1 MSDSARGSLRR
12 IRKVFFIEG
21 SLGPEMPGKV
31 ECNCS
36 GVFFCFLPWCLK
48 ITKKTHITLRAKLA
62 TFTFRVAKSLSKKN
76 AKNGHIWRVFENL
89 KFLVKQ
95 SYQTGQDKKLV
106 ENLKNSN
113 ATFLEILKHCVS
125 PVFHAIAFFLTK
137 KTFPLV
143 IVLASNRKE
152 KGQQR
157 NKSFILLVVFIFFL
171 WQIQSS

>member
-1 MSDSARGSLRR
+1 MVFENHK
-12 IRKVFFIEG
+12 KVSYNITSEASYIYNLSGQKFI
-21 SLGPEMPGKV
+21 
-31 ECNCS
+31 
-36 GVFFCFLPWCLK
+36 
-48 ITKKTHITLRAKLA
+48 
-62 TFTFRVAKSLSKKN
+62 KN